1 MSFFGAMLGGLV
13 GTKVLVGLP
22 ASRVGVLLASSGL
35 LAAVVSYGLGPQHVI
50 ALLICLVVIQLIQ
63 VIDVANTMQQIE
75 IRIVPA
81 SRVQAHARHQ
91 LTMTLVALA
100 APLGKV

>member
-1 MSFFGAMLGGLV
+1 M
-13 GTKVLVGLP
+13 
-22 ASRVGVLLASSGL
+22 LASSGL